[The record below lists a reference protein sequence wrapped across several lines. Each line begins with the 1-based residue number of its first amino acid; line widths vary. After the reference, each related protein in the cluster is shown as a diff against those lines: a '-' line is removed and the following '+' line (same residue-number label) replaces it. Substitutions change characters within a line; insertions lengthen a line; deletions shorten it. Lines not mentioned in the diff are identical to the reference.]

1 MHSMNMKRAFSSFLC
16 VVLAVSAPLA
26 PAMATQLPFTVSLN
40 REIAAVSA
48 AGGGRVTVPAGRYE
62 SGLIELRSNVE
73 LHLPVGCEIVGSED
87 FDAYPL
93 MPGGP
98 TPSQKDVNGWTALVF
113 ASGAT
118 NIALTGFGTI
128 DGRGGAQ
135 KAKSRFGGKGYDT
148 DGRARNILFVS
159 CRGVTVRDVTLR
171 SPAMWNQHYFDC
183 EDVLIEGVRVF
194 ARVNYNNDGLDIDSC
209 RRVTVRNCAIDSSDD
224 AIVFKTTSRAP
235 CEDILVEN
243 CMLSSQATA
252 LKFGTES
259 VGSFRR
265 FRIRNLTIRPSAVP
279 TPWTHPGF
287 VTNGIAAV
295 EVSTVDG
302 GDVEDVDIDGID
314 AVGCA
319 SAIFLRVGN
328 RGRPM
333 RLGEKG
339 LPPGFMRR
347 VRIANVKARG
357 IGNLGSS
364 VSTFEEGRISGVRL
378 ENISIETVGGI
389 RDGDYLGEAKF
400 KDKVSGFPSPLHLG
414 KLPAKGLFQRNAKD
428 VEVVGFAFSSQF
440 PDVRPER
447 MVSEGLNGPKGP
459 AY

>member
-1 MHSMNMKRAFSSFLC
+1 MESGVKVRRSLCLLTGVALVLFVGYPVRGAAESPGSF
-16 VVLAVSAPLA
+16 
-26 PAMATQLPFTVSLN
+26 TDNLN
-40 REIAAVSA
+40 REIAEVSA
-48 AGGGRVTVPAGRYE
+48 AGGGRVTVPVGRHE

-73 LHLPVGCEIVGSED
+73 LHLPLGCEIVGSTS
-87 FDAYPL
+87 FDDYPL

-113 ASGAT
+113 ASCAT
-118 NIALTGFGTI
+118 NIAVTGFGAI
-128 DGRGGAQ
+128 DGRGAAQ
-135 KAKSRFGGKGYDT
+135 PANGRFGGKGYDT

-171 SPAMWNQHYFDC
+171 NPAMWNQHYFDC
-183 EDVLIEGVRVF
+183 EDVTIENVRVF
-194 ARVNYNNDGLDIDSC
+194 ARVNYNNDGLDLDSC
-209 RRVTVRNCAIDSSDD
+209 RRVTVRNCTIDSSDD
-224 AIVFKTTSRAP
+224 AIVFKATSLRP
-235 CEDILVEN
+235 CEDVLVEN
-243 CMLSSQATA
+243 CTLSSQATA

-265 FRIRNLTIRPSAVP
+265 FRIRNLTVRPSAIP

-302 GDVEDVDIDGID
+302 GDVEDIDIDGID

-328 RGRPM
+328 RARPM
-333 RLGEKG
+333 RPGGKG

-347 VRIANVKARG
+347 VRVANVKARE

-364 VSTFEEGRISGVRL
+364 VSTFEEGRITGVTL
-378 ENISIETVGGI
+378 ENIDIETVGGI
-389 RDGDYLGEAKF
+389 AEGDYRTLETF
-400 KDKVSGFPSPLHLG
+400 RDKIATFPSPLHLG

-428 VEVVGFAFSSQF
+428 VTLKGFRFSSLA

-447 MVSEGLNGPKGP
+447 LVSEGLK
-459 AY
+459 